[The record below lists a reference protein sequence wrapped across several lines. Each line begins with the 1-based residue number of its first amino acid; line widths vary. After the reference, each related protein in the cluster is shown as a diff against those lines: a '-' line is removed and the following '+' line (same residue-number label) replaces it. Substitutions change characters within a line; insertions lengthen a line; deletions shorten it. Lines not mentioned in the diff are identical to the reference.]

1 MKRNKVDIISR
12 IKHFVEIGC
21 VWLEFWDEQNT
32 DLMFKLDFQLIHI
45 IILSWVFI
53 RSVTQ
58 GSTVEL
64 KLNRTYIT
72 CTYSRA
78 GLIILTIL
86 YPCRPNF
93 NIQENIY
100 DRLLKKFI
108 CCKKCTHTIIWNF
121 IPLHAKIATHAKFEY
136 IDVAWEIFWSFKI
149 KKVLKF
155 SFPEETK
162 GHNK

>member
-1 MKRNKVDIISR
+1 MAR
-12 IKHFVEIGC
+12 ILRWAKHWSYVQAWFSI
-21 VWLEFWDEQNT
+21 DPYNN
-32 DLMFKLDFQLIHI
+32 FKLSIY
-45 IILSWVFI
+45 
-53 RSVTQ
+53 SVGHS